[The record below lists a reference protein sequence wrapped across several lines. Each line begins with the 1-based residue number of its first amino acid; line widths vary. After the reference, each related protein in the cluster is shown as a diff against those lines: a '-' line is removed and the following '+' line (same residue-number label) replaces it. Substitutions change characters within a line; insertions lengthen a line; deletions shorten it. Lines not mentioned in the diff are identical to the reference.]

1 MADLP
6 HPAAIHHLPPFVT
19 APGQTDVLFVAMA
32 IFVILAVIGIGVFY
46 LKLHSLPEQLAH
58 RGQKMQFQI
67 VAVLGLLALFTHNH
81 AFWVA
86 GLLLALVP
94 LPDFGTPLSSIAR
107 SLERIAANSG
117 PATSAPLDQAVPPP
131 APTSEQPE
139 SDRRT
144 AGRTTGDMR
153 HV

>member
-6 HPAAIHHLPPFVT
+6 HPAAIHHLPPFIT
-19 APGQTDVLFVAMA
+19 TPGQTDVLFVVMT
-32 IFVILAVIGIGVFY
+32 IFVLLAVIGIGVFY

-107 SLERIAANSG
+107 SLERIAAHSG
-117 PATSAPLDQAVPPP
+117 PATSAPLDQAVSPP

>member
-1 MADLP
+1 MADLL

-19 APGQTDVLFVAMA
+19 APGETDALFVAMA
-32 IFVILAVIGIGVFY
+32 VFVLLAVIGVGVFY

-107 SLERIAANSG
+107 SLDRIAANSG
-117 PATSAPLDQAVPPP
+117 PETSAPLAQAVSPP
-131 APTSEQPE
+131 APASEP
-139 SDRRT
+139 T
-144 AGRTTGDMR
+144 AYQEGPRPPAQR
-153 HV
+153 EI

>member
-1 MADLP
+1 MADLL

-32 IFVILAVIGIGVFY
+32 IFVLLAVIGVGVFY
-46 LKLHSLPEQLAH
+46 LKLHSLPERMAH

-107 SLERIAANSG
+107 SLDRIAANSG
-117 PATSAPLDQAVPPP
+117 PETSATLAQRVSPP
-131 APTSEQPE
+131 APTPEQAGPRPIAPPE
-139 SDRRT
+139 
-144 AGRTTGDMR
+144 A
-153 HV
+153 

>member
-6 HPAAIHHLPPFVT
+6 HPAAIRDLPPFVT
-19 APGQTDVLFVAMA
+19 APGQTDVLFVATA
-32 IFVILAVIGIGVFY
+32 IFLLLAVIGIGVVY

-94 LPDFGTPLSSIAR
+94 LPDFGTPLSSIAG

-117 PATSAPLDQAVPPP
+117 PETSASLTRAVSPP
-131 APTSEQPE
+131 APLPE
-139 SDRRT
+139 HATPLPT
-144 AGRTTGDMR
+144 AERPAVQR
-153 HV
+153 EA